1 MTWVDGPVPNL
12 GKFVRRRDFI
22 KGIGGMAATWPLAA
36 RAQQSRMPVIGYL
49 GIASR
54 EDAPDW
60 FAGLREGLKQS
71 DFIEGQNVTI
81 EYRSTKDQFTQF
93 SELAADL
100 VRSRVDVILAADNAG
115 ALAAK
120 AATGTIPIVF
130 TIGGDPIALGLVASL
145 NRPGSNITGV
155 SFLSTTIMA
164 KRLELLHEAVPN
176 APVVAALINPKCE
189 CCGGH

>member
-1 MTWVDGPVPNL
+1 MQFNRL
-12 GKFVRRRDFI
+12 RRREFI
-22 KGIGGMAATWPLAA
+22 MLLGGVAAWPRAV

-60 FAGLREGLKQS
+60 FAGLREGLKES
-71 DFIEGQNVTI
+71 GFIEGQSVYI
-81 EYRSTKDQFTQF
+81 EYRSTKDQFTRF

-100 VRSRVDVILAADNAG
+100 VHARVDAILASDNAG

-130 TIGGDPIALGLVASL
+130 AIGGDPVAL
-145 NRPGSNITGV
+145 
-155 SFLSTTIMA
+155 
-164 KRLELLHEAVPN
+164 
-176 APVVAALINPKCE
+176 
-189 CCGGH
+189 